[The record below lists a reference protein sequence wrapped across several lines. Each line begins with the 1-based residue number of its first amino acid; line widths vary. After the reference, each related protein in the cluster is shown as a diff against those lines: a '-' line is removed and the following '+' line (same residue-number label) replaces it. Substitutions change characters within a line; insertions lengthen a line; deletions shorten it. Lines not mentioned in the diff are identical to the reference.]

1 MENLKEL
8 LVEELKD
15 LYSAEKQIV
24 KALPKIIRGA
34 SSAELKAAIEEH
46 LTVTK
51 AQVTRLEEVFS
62 HLDEKPKAKHC
73 KGMQGLLEEGA
84 ECLQEEEKGALRDL
98 QLIGAAQRVEHYE
111 VAAYGTAKAMAEKL
125 GVSEAVEL
133 LNETLQ
139 EEEEADKKLTEV
151 AESLYEEVE
160 TGDEAP
166 DEEEE
171 PQPRTATAG
180 RRRE

>member
-1 MENLKEL
+1 
-8 LVEELKD
+8 
-15 LYSAEKQIV
+15 
-24 KALPKIIRGA
+24 
-34 SSAELKAAIEEH
+34 
-46 LTVTK
+46 
-51 AQVTRLEEVFS
+51 
-62 HLDEKPKAKHC
+62 
-73 KGMQGLLEEGA
+73 
-84 ECLQEEEKGALRDL
+84 LQEEEKGALRDL

-133 LNETLQ
+133 LNETIQ